1 MSFSVFSKSSTGE
14 SSCRY
19 GNPSSGLN
27 RRETS
32 LAIYDELLRAIWRGR
47 VGKREHR
54 GGKHL
59 PLEAV
64 IPQYE
69 QRTEDVIVRV
79 EPEFLAEQSNPSD
92 SRFIWAYTVEI
103 DNQSE
108 RDLTVTDRFWQ
119 IADSRGQVQE
129 VRGSGVVGETPIV
142 KSGETFRYTSGA
154 PLTAPSGMM
163 RGSYTMRTESGES
176 FDIIVPTFLLDSP
189 HEAHSLN

>member
-1 MSFSVFSKSSTGE
+1 MFGPFWPHMRRIAERDVGE
-14 SSCRY
+14 RVS
-19 GNPSSGLN
+19 
-27 RRETS
+27 
-32 LAIYDELLRAIWRGR
+32 RGEKPMP
-47 VGKREHR
+47 VNA
-54 GGKHL
+54 L
-59 PLEAV
+59 

-69 QRTEDVIVRV
+69 QRTQGVVVRV

-103 DNQSE
+103 DNQSG

-129 VRGSGVVGETPIV
+129 VRGAGVVGETPMV
-142 KSGETFRYTSGA
+142 RSGETFRYTSGA

-176 FDIIVPTFLLDSP
+176 FDIEVPTFLLDSP
-189 HEAHSLN
+189 HEGHSFN